1 MKNKK
6 YKIFAQKVAEKGKKY
21 ATKAAIE
28 AGYKKNPDKWAK
40 KLLKIREIKAEIKKL
55 KVVKEEPK
63 KEVKKHK
70 GIDNLT
76 PFKKGNKAAEKWTEK
91 KALEL
96 GEELLDWLKE
106 KDKEGNDKGNIM
118 YEEFLYIEKDLYPEL
133 LSYLYNKFPTFLKL
147 IEKSKAI
154 QRVKAE
160 KYGMGDRL
168 NASMVKW
175 FLSNHHGQSDK
186 QQIES
191 NNKNENKIIIEVKSP
206 SKTKEVTGLLG
217 DLE

>member
-96 GEELLDWLKE
+96 DR
-106 KDKEGNDKGNIM
+106 
-118 YEEFLYIEKDLYPEL
+118 
-133 LSYLYNKFPTFLKL
+133 
-147 IEKSKAI
+147 KS
-154 QRVKAE
+154 V
-160 KYGMGDRL
+160 
-168 NASMVKW
+168 V
-175 FLSNHHGQSDK
+175 
-186 QQIES
+186 
-191 NNKNENKIIIEVKSP
+191 
-206 SKTKEVTGLLG
+206 
-217 DLE
+217 